1 MGKNSKSIV
10 KIANMKSVSFLH
22 CRRINQFTISAGY
35 VRSACEILDDAS
47 LLAYYPFSTTGTLND
62 YSVNLCN
69 GIASGIA
76 AVSAGRV
83 GQAISF
89 VSNTSYFQSECFPK
103 TRNYYPAFSV
113 SMWINPTSTTG
124 GGSLVHISSLSN
136 GNGTCYDLLGLTS
149 SGAIVAQWIAGAP
162 SLNSTSGPI
171 IPANTWTHIAVVYQS
186 SNGVRLYVNGQ
197 YSSSSLNTGGFNVY
211 EFGGAPA
218 PWYMTLGNISPAGS
232 PTPVNCLSGSP
243 AVASGAFLG
252 AIDEFR
258 LYNRDLN
265 SEELCVLANP

>member
-1 MGKNSKSIV
+1 MGKNSKPIV
-10 KIANMKSVSFLH
+10 KIANMKSVSFLY
-22 CRRINQFTISAGY
+22 CRRIGQFTISAGY
-35 VRSACEILDDAS
+35 VRSACEILNDAS
-47 LLAYYPFSTTGTLND
+47 LVVYYPFSTTDTFND

-89 VSNTSYFQSECFPK
+89 VSNTSYFQSDCFPR
-103 TRNYYPAFSV
+103 TRPNYPAFSV
-113 SMWINPTSTTG
+113 SMWINPTSITG
-124 GGSLVHISSLSN
+124 GGSLVHISTLSN

-149 SGAIVAQWIAGAP
+149 SGAIVAQWLNAWNN
-162 SLNSTSGPI
+162 LNSTSGAI

-186 SNGVRLYVNGQ
+186 SNGVRIYINGQ
-197 YSSSSLNTGGFNVY
+197 YSSSSSNTGSFNVY
-211 EFGGAPA
+211 ESAASPL

-232 PTPVNCLSGSP
+232 LTPVNCLSGSP

-265 SEELCVLANP
+265 TEELCVLANP